1 MLHNYQEPLP
11 FWIFILLPIITF
23 FVLWSHSLFPVLS
36 ICQLLWFLFYNLCPP
51 PKKNLL
57 PFFGNVKV
65 ERVLPFTLFIPSWH
79 KEFSMYIHMYV
90 HEYVPAQQLCF
101 SNCIV
106 KEIETVLIQGIVI
119 ATIVYVNL
127 CGAIK
132 IYIVLLRKLTCE
144 KELIKLKWWL
154 SDIVLKTIWNF
165 PFWF

>member
-1 MLHNYQEPLP
+1 
-11 FWIFILLPIITF
+11 
-23 FVLWSHSLFPVLS
+23 
-36 ICQLLWFLFYNLCPP
+36 
-51 PKKNLL
+51 
-57 PFFGNVKV
+57 
-65 ERVLPFTLFIPSWH
+65 
-79 KEFSMYIHMYV
+79 MYV

-144 KELIKLKWWL
+144 TYKAEMMAFRHSFENYLEFSIL
-154 SDIVLKTIWNF
+154 VLVSSKKFKCI
-165 PFWF
+165 